1 MISLFEKNLM
11 RMKNEL
17 RDIKTVHDRGL
28 GTVKF
33 FRYRI
38 TQPHTVSQT
47 RIQYFKADIADGE
60 PEHPFIEGMSRSSTG
75 TFTSAC
81 YSADSGS
88 TTITIAFECWSGP
101 QTLTYDIISSSVL
114 KNLRFDHEESI

>member
-38 TQPHTVSQT
+38 TQAHTSGT
-47 RIQYFKADIADGE
+47 KLQYFKADIAAGE
-60 PEHPFIEGMSRSSTG
+60 PEHPFVEGLSRSSTG
-75 TFTSAC
+75 KFHSAC
-81 YSADSGS
+81 YSVDSGA
-88 TTITIAFECWSGP
+88 TTVTVVFECWSGP

-114 KNLRFDHEESI
+114 TNLRFDHEESL